1 MGMELWSGRE
11 EGRKGEK
18 MQGKNEGGDG
28 GKRKKGKVTRVRD
41 QKLTRKGNGGI
52 PWWSCG

>member
-1 MGMELWSGRE
+1 
-11 EGRKGEK
+11 